1 MLLLAFYFPPDERGP
16 LEVIVESTESQ
27 EKERKKRRKKA
38 SAFFASSKNQRGGYT
53 ESARRSFA
61 FSFPSLSLSLSP
73 FPSSLLP
80 PSLKPPAPNRAAAE
94 AATATTTLAA
104 NSSATSSS
112 LLRKDPRP
120 LSDKAYQQQLA
131 AAVRSCLLR
140 HGYTATPLSA
150 KTLSSPTTK
159 EFSAIALFLFR
170 LVDPTTPSFRKLEDD
185 VALGFRRL
193 RYPVAFSKCALF
205 SVGSSATWPGL
216 LGALAW
222 LADLVEYIDRAVR
235 VVFFVFFFLGGGGEG
250 KGKRVET

>member
-1 MLLLAFYFPPDERGP
+1 MANPRLRNH
-16 LEVIVESTESQ
+16 ES
-27 EKERKKRRKKA
+27 
-38 SAFFASSKNQRGGYT
+38 YT
-53 ESARRSFA
+53 EASARRP
-61 FSFPSLSLSLSP
+61 FPRRPS
-73 FPSSLLP
+73 PSSLALSLASSLPSP
-80 PSLKPPAPNRAAAE
+80 PSITSLPSTPSPPLETPRSAAD
-94 AATATTTLAA
+94 ATQPS
-104 NSSATSSS
+104 SSAASSSS

-120 LSDKAYQQQLA
+120 LSDKAFQQQLA
-131 AAVRSCLLR
+131 ATVRSCLLR

-205 SVGSSATWPGL
+205 SVGSSSTWPGL

-222 LADLVEYIDRAVR
+222 LADLVEYIDRAVSR
-235 VVFFVFFFLGGGGEG
+235 ESCCLELFAGGNERRER
-250 KGKRVET
+250 KR